1 MDAAHTAVPGA
12 AQGGRTPPGRHG
24 ADMVR
29 SRAQAAR
36 LRLMIPGNPEPSEAE
51 WQDLGRAHWRGDPL
65 ADAVIDWLHAEG
77 MGRAWPRL
85 EAALAQGLS
94 AVAPQDTALRRY
106 LEATQA
112 PPPWLDA
119 ARARRGAEVLQTTG
133 LHGMM
138 VLRDAG
144 LMAGYQASAINQTL
158 VQTGALHVG
167 AHKRVAETAAWWLS
181 CTADGGMVTGAE
193 GHRQT
198 LRVRL
203 MHALVRDRLQGSPQ
217 WDAEWLG
224 LPINQVDMQAT
235 YLAFSVVQLLG
246 LRMTGML
253 ISRSDA
259 DAVMHLWRHIGWLM
273 GVEDALMC
281 DDEASGRVLL
291 YRNVIGQAPA
301 DHTSA
306 QLARALMDEPL
317 SRPYPWAQALRGH
330 IDRERHLS
338 LVSWF
343 VGPQGMRNLGLPQR
357 APWYPLMLLAPTAAG
372 SLALRALPFLETPW
386 RAVSRW
392 QQTRFHRHMV
402 RKR

>member
-1 MDAAHTAVPGA
+1 MA
-12 AQGGRTPPGRHG
+12 
-24 ADMVR
+24 R

-36 LRLMIPGNPEPSEAE
+36 LRLMIKGNPEPSEAE
-51 WQDLGRAHWRGDPL
+51 WQALGQAHWRGDPL
-65 ADAVIDWLHAEG
+65 ADAVIDWMHAEG
-77 MGRAWPRL
+77 MDRAWPRL

-94 AVAPQDTALRRY
+94 AVRPQDEALRAY
-106 LEATQA
+106 LQATEVT
-112 PPPWLDA
+112 PPWLDPD
-119 ARARRGAEVLQTTG
+119 RVRRGAEVLQTTG

-158 VQTGALHVG
+158 VQTGALHGG
-167 AHKRVAETAAWWLS
+167 AHKRVAETAAWWLA
-181 CTADGGMVTGAE
+181 CTADGGMALGGD

-198 LRVRL
+198 VRVRL
-203 MHALVRDRLQGSPQ
+203 MHALVRGRLQRSPQ
-217 WDAEWLG
+217 WDADWLG

-235 YLAFSVVQLLG
+235 YLAFSAVQLLG

-253 ISRSDA
+253 ISPSDA
-259 DAVMHLWRHIGWLM
+259 DAVMHLWRCIGWRM

-281 DDEASGRVLL
+281 DDETTGRVLL

-317 SRPYPWAQALRGH
+317 SRPYPWAQALRGR

-343 VGPQGMRNLGLPQR
+343 VGAQGMRNLGLPQR

-402 RKR
+402 REPQAGEATAAGTPEPASARKR

>member
-1 MDAAHTAVPGA
+1 MA
-12 AQGGRTPPGRHG
+12 
-24 ADMVR
+24 R

-36 LRLMIPGNPEPSEAE
+36 LRLMIAGNPEPSEAE
-51 WQDLGRAHWRGDPL
+51 WQAQGQAHWRGDPL
-65 ADAVIDWLHAEG
+65 ADAVIGWMHAEG
-77 MGRAWPRL
+77 MDRAWPKL

-94 AVAPQDTALRRY
+94 AAGAQDHALRAY
-106 LEATQA
+106 LQA
-112 PPPWLDA
+112 AEVAPPWLDA
-119 ARARRGAEVLQTTG
+119 ARVRRGAEVLQTTG

-158 VQTGALHVG
+158 VQTGALHGG
-167 AHKRVAETAAWWLS
+167 AHKRVAETAAWWLA
-181 CTADGGMVTGAE
+181 CTADGGMARGAD

-203 MHALVRDRLQGSPQ
+203 VHALVRARLQRSPQ
-217 WDAEWLG
+217 WDAAWLG
-224 LPINQVDMQAT
+224 VPINQVDMQAT

-253 ISRSDA
+253 ISRTDA

-281 DDEASGRVLL
+281 DDEATGRVLL

-317 SRPYPWAQALRGH
+317 SRPYPWAQALRGR

-343 VGPQGMRNLGLPQR
+343 VGAQGMRNLGLPQR

-372 SLALRALPFLETPW
+372 SLALRALPFLEAPW
-386 RAVSRW
+386 RAVSRR
-392 QQTRFHRHMV
+392 QQMRFHQHMV
-402 RKR
+402 REPQSEKVADGAADAAPAQPEPARKR

>member
-1 MDAAHTAVPGA
+1 MA
-12 AQGGRTPPGRHG
+12 
-24 ADMVR
+24 R

-36 LRLMIPGNPEPSEAE
+36 LRLMIKGNPEPSEAE
-51 WQDLGRAHWRGDPL
+51 WQALGQAHWRGDPL
-65 ADAVIDWLHAEG
+65 ADAVIDWMHAEG
-77 MGRAWPRL
+77 MDRAWPRL

-94 AVAPQDTALRRY
+94 AVRPQDEALRAY
-106 LEATQA
+106 LQATELT
-112 PPPWLDA
+112 PPWLDTD
-119 ARARRGAEVLQTTG
+119 RVRRGAEVLQTTG

-158 VQTGALHVG
+158 VQTGALHGG
-167 AHKRVAETAAWWLS
+167 AHKRVAETAAWWLA
-181 CTADGGMVTGAE
+181 CTADGGMALGAD

-198 LRVRL
+198 VRVRL
-203 MHALVRDRLQGSPQ
+203 MHALVRGRLQRSPQ
-217 WDAEWLG
+217 WDADWLG

-235 YLAFSVVQLLG
+235 YLAFSAVQLLG

-253 ISRSDA
+253 ISPSDA
-259 DAVMHLWRHIGWLM
+259 DAVMHLWRCIGWRM

-281 DDEASGRVLL
+281 DDETTGRVLL

-317 SRPYPWAQALRGH
+317 SRPYPWAQALRGR

-343 VGPQGMRNLGLPQR
+343 VGAQGMRNLGLPQR

-402 RKR
+402 REPQAGEATAAGTPEPASARKR

>member
-1 MDAAHTAVPGA
+1 
-12 AQGGRTPPGRHG
+12 
-24 ADMVR
+24 
-29 SRAQAAR
+29 
-36 LRLMIPGNPEPSEAE
+36 MIPGNPEPSEAE
-51 WQDLGRAHWRGDPL
+51 WQSLGRAHWRGDPL
-65 ADAVIDWLHAEG
+65 ADAVIDWMQAEG
-77 MGRAWPRL
+77 MDRAWSRL
-85 EAALAQGLS
+85 DVALAQGLS
-94 AVAPQDTALRRY
+94 AVAPEDEALRAY
-106 LEATQA
+106 LAATEVT
-112 PPPWLDA
+112 PPWLDA
-119 ARARRGAEVLQTTG
+119 ARVRRGAEVLQTTG

-158 VQTGALHVG
+158 VQTGALQGG
-167 AHKRVAETAAWWLS
+167 AHKRVAETAAWWLA
-181 CTADGGMVTGAE
+181 CTADGGMALGAD

-198 LRVRL
+198 VRVRI
-203 MHALVRDRLQGSPQ
+203 MHALVRGRLQRSPQ
-217 WDAEWLG
+217 WDGDWLG

-253 ISRSDA
+253 VSRADA
-259 DAVMHLWRHIGWLM
+259 DAVMHLWRYIGWLM

-281 DDEASGRVLL
+281 DDEATGRVLL

-306 QLARALMDEPL
+306 QLAQALMDEPL

-343 VGPQGMRNLGLPQR
+343 VGAQGMRNLGLPQR

-372 SLALRALPFLETPW
+372 SLALRALPFLEAPW
-386 RAVSRW
+386 RAASRW